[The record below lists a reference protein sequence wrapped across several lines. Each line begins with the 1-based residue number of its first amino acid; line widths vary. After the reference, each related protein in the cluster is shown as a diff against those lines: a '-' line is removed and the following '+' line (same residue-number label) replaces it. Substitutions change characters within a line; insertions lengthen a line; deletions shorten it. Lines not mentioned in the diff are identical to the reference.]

1 MTANAD
7 TVSDLAQD
15 CPAYGTRA
23 AALLQAF
30 ASSLLALVEGWV
42 ESLYAG
48 LPGGDGYGALLTALG
63 PDDGAAYRRRQ
74 AEHQRLL
81 LTPDTSGE
89 AADASSRQL
98 GRVHAMTGVRV
109 AWLVE
114 AYGAWRSIL
123 RQARTG
129 DATQG
134 CPAMTEAAGDL
145 IEQRMARDLHVQI
158 QAHEEVEQRLAE
170 ALSRVD
176 DLLLQDL
183 PPPDLIAGALD
194 ILVRLDGM
202 VAATLGRPDADGEF
216 QFEVVRGAGFERYVE
231 HAAKG
236 HAAPISIRADDP
248 TGGGAS
254 GRAWRSGQVQHTAA
268 YATDPAIDPWRNDAR
283 ELGIRSAVA
292 IPLLDADRQPVALVD
307 LYAEWPGYFST
318 PARRTLLTHLQRA
331 LSHALSR
338 SVASTRVIPYETR
351 RLYRQ
356 WLDAGALE
364 MHFQPVVALRSGK
377 VAKFEALA
385 RLREP
390 ESGRLVGPA
399 EFLPAFDARQLLLL
413 FERGLEQALAALRM
427 WRQQGLDVGV
437 SINLPPHGLSD
448 PAYVQA
454 VQTQLHATDVPPGRL
469 TLELLESGELSEA
482 ALREPLMARLHN
494 LGVLLAE
501 DDLGAGYSSLL
512 RLDSIAFNEVK
523 IDQGLVR
530 RSAFAPQKALDFI
543 RHLARLSQDLNI
555 PVTVEGLETLG
566 LIEAAAILGADF
578 GQGWGIARAM
588 PAAEVPAWSRRYVLE
603 LDPEHP
609 RTALGSYAAYLLWEA
624 QLAALTP
631 WPDLLERF
639 VQVPSGL
646 GNYLLSQ
653 DLLGSALDSARQ
665 LVLSAA
671 TQGPASQAYRHARQ
685 KLRILLAAHVRQANG
700 FPTG

>member
-1 MTANAD
+1 MIANAD
-7 TVSDLAQD
+7 TASDPAQD
-15 CPAYGTRA
+15 SPAYGARA
-23 AALLQAF
+23 AVLLQAF
-30 ASSLLALVEGWV
+30 APALCAQVDDWV

-48 LPGGDGYGALLTALG
+48 LSGSDGYRALLAALG
-63 PDDGAAYRRRQ
+63 PDDGAAYRQRQ

-81 LTPDTSGE
+81 LTSDTPV
-89 AADASSRQL
+89 ATADASSRQL
-98 GRVHAMTGVRV
+98 GSMHAMTGVQM

-114 AYGAWRSIL
+114 SYGAWRDVV
-123 RQARTG
+123 RQALHEDVMQADR
-129 DATQG
+129 
-134 CPAMTEAAGDL
+134 AMTEAAGSL
-145 IEQRMARDLHVQI
+145 IEQRMLRDLHIQT

-170 ALSRVD
+170 ALARVD

-183 PPPDLIAGALD
+183 HPPDLIAGALD

-202 VAATLGRPDADGEF
+202 VAATLGRPDATGAF

-254 GRAWRSGQVQHTAA
+254 GRAWRSGQVQHTVA
-268 YATDPAIDPWRNDAR
+268 YATDPAIDPWREDAR

-292 IPLLDADRQPVALVD
+292 VPLLDADRQPVALVD
-307 LYAEWPGYFST
+307 LYAEWPGYFSA

-364 MHFQPVVALRSGK
+364 MHFQPVVALRSGR

-390 ESGRLVGPA
+390 AGGRLIGPA

-413 FERGLEQALAALRM
+413 FERGLMQTLAALRM

-437 SINLPPHGLSD
+437 SINLPPHGLND
-448 PAYVQA
+448 PAYEQA
-454 VQTQLHATDVPPGRL
+454 VQQQLHATGVPPERL
-469 TLELLESGELSEA
+469 TLELLESGELSEP
-482 ALREPLMARLHN
+482 ALREPMMARLHN
-494 LGVLLAE
+494 LGVQLAE

-512 RLDSIAFNEVK
+512 RLDSMAFNEVK

-530 RSAFAPQKALDFI
+530 RSAYTPQKALDFI
-543 RHLARLSQDLNI
+543 RHLTRLSQDLNI
-555 PVTVEGLETLG
+555 PVTVEGLETQG
-566 LIEAAAILGADF
+566 LIEAAAILGADC
-578 GQGWGIARAM
+578 GQGWGIAHAM
-588 PAAEVPAWSRRYVLE
+588 PAAEVPAWSQRYVLD